1 MLTPELTPAWNTV
14 NMISARSSSE
24 EHAVNSFA
32 EHQLDLLQHIFI
44 YTLTLIIG
52 IEGYEFLYRLIG
64 KQTQG
69 SSGNGFIEARS
80 LHEAR

>member
-1 MLTPELTPAWNTV
+1 
-14 NMISARSSSE
+14 MISARSSAE

-32 EHQLDLLQHIFI
+32 EHQSVLLRRHAFI
-44 YTLTLIIG
+44 YTLTLVIG
-52 IEGYEFLYRLIG
+52 IEGYEFFYRLIG

-80 LHEAR
+80 LHEAT